1 MLADGASAESL
12 DKIAKDYQLGK
23 RQADSEEKGL
33 WGLCL
38 VFKVESFVA
47 FLNKLFSFEEFLGFF
62 GLRSACSID
71 NFVSF
76 MRHLVDVFQKS
87 VDFRKIKQCPFTV
100 PLKSTPTKPC
110 AANLFFLYPAILFLS
125 R

>member
-38 VFKVESFVA
+38 ASKLESFVA
-47 FLNKLFSFEEFLGFF
+47 FLTNCFL
-62 GLRSACSID
+62 L
-71 NFVSF
+71 
-76 MRHLVDVFQKS
+76 
-87 VDFRKIKQCPFTV
+87 
-100 PLKSTPTKPC
+100 
-110 AANLFFLYPAILFLS
+110 
-125 R
+125 